1 MTLMLVLCVIWGLQ
15 QVAVK
20 IAAPDMSPIMQTGLR
35 SSIAALL
42 VCVLIWWRGGVSAPS
57 GTFWP
62 GLAAAV
68 LFAIEFL
75 CISVGLE
82 YTTASHMSVFLY
94 TAPVFTV
101 LGLHW
106 LVPGERLGP
115 LQWLGVLA
123 AFAGIALAFSNGFSE
138 QSRDWADMLLG
149 DALGV
154 LGGLFWG
161 ATTVLIRRSA
171 LSEAPPTVT
180 LLYQL
185 GGAGVILLVIAAVLG
200 QATSFSMTGIVWIS
214 LFFQSVVVGFVS
226 FLAWFW
232 MLRLYLASRI
242 SVFSFLTPLFGVGFC
257 VVLMDDPIGVRFAGG
272 ATLVLAGIVM
282 VNLRRR

>member
-1 MTLMLVLCVIWGLQ
+1 MMAIRKPLDTFGMTMMLGLSVVWGMQ

-35 SSIAALL
+35 SLIAALL
-42 VCVLIWWRGGVSAPS
+42 VCGLIWWRGNVAVPS
-57 GTFWP
+57 GTLSP
-62 GLAAAV
+62 GLAAGV
-68 LFAIEFL
+68 LFALEFL

-82 YTTASHMSVFLY
+82 HTTASHMSVFLY

-115 LQWLGVLA
+115 VQWLGVLA
-123 AFAGIALAFSNGFSE
+123 AFAGIALAFSNGFAE
-138 QSRDWADMLLG
+138 QRRGWADMLLG

-154 LGGLFWG
+154 FGGLFWA
-161 ATTVLIRRSA
+161 ATTVLIRRST

-185 GGAGVILLVIAAVLG
+185 GGAGVILLAIAAVLG
-200 QATSFSMTGIVWIS
+200 QATSFSVTPIVGAS
-214 LFFQSVVVGFVS
+214 LFFQSVIVGFAS
-226 FLAWFW
+226 FLAW
-232 MLRLYLASRI
+232 
-242 SVFSFLTPLFGVGFC
+242 
-257 VVLMDDPIGVRFAGG
+257 
-272 ATLVLAGIVM
+272 
-282 VNLRRR
+282 

>member
-1 MTLMLVLCVIWGLQ
+1 MTMMLVLSVVWGLQ

-42 VCVLIWWRGGVSAPS
+42 VCMLILWRGGVSAPAD
-57 GTFWP
+57 TFWP
-62 GLAAAV
+62 GLAAGV
-68 LFAIEFL
+68 LFAVEFL
-75 CISVGLE
+75 CISIGLE

-106 LVPGERLGP
+106 LIPGERLGMV
-115 LQWLGVLA
+115 QWLGVFA
-123 AFAGIALAFSNGFSE
+123 AFSGIALAFSNGFAE
-138 QSRDWADMLLG
+138 QSRGWTGMLVG

-154 LGGLFWG
+154 LGGLFWA
-161 ATTVLIRRSA
+161 ATTVLIRRST

-185 GGAGVILLVIAAVLG
+185 GGAGIILLALTAVVG
-200 QATSFSMTGIVWIS
+200 EATSFSMTGTVWVS
-214 LFFQSVVVGFVS
+214 LFFQSVIVGFVS

-232 MLRLYLASRI
+232 MLRRYLASRV
-242 SVFSFLTPLFGVGFC
+242 SVFSFLTPLFGVGFG
-257 VVLMDDPIGVRFAGG
+257 VLLMNDPIGIRFAGG
-272 ATLVLAGIVM
+272 AALVLAGIVM
-282 VNLRRR
+282 VNLRLR